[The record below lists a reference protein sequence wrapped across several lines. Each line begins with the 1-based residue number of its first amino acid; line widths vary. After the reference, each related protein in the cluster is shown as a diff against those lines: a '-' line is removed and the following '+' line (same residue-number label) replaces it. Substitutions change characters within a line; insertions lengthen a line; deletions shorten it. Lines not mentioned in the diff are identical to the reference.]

1 MRLALVCGTIILT
14 ALPAAAQE
22 RPFLFLTTTAEAT
35 KPAARFDYEV
45 GLGERAFQ
53 SDTSNQPEQRCG
65 VQASL
70 GR

>member
-14 ALPAAAQE
+14 ALPAAAQGSGD
-22 RPFLFLTTTAEAT
+22 RHRRF